1 MKNLLYVLGIALV
14 APLAAQAQT
23 PAPADQDK
31 AAIRQA
37 AYDYGEGFYEGAAE
51 RMERAVHP
59 AVLKRGLV
67 AAPGGGA
74 LMLAPM
80 NAETL
85 VEMTR
90 AGSGKQPPDKRNIS
104 FELLDNREFVATAR
118 IFSAQFNDYL
128 HLVKQ
133 DGRWRIAEVLWQ
145 PPSPAGTA
153 NGEADKAAVAQVIKD
168 YVNGLAAADP
178 APIERLTHPEAALR
192 VFPLRPAPARSFLV
206 ENNRDAVVAAMRA
219 KRAQPLPSPAVTVVD
234 VYDNIASGVVT
245 ASNGIVGYWHLAKQN
260 GQWRVVNVLLSVPPL
275 GMTAR

>member
-1 MKNLLYVLGIALV
+1 MKNVLYVLGIALAAV
-14 APLAAQAQT
+14 LAAQAQT

-37 AYDYGEGFYEGAAE
+37 AYDYGEGFYEGAAD

-59 AVLKRGLV
+59 AILKRGLV
-67 AAPGGGA
+67 APPGGGA

-104 FELLDNREFVATAR
+104 FELLDIRDFVATAK
-118 IFSAQFNDYL
+118 IFTSQFNDYL

-133 DGRWRIAEVLWQ
+133 DGRWRIADVLWQ
-145 PPSPAGTA
+145 PPSPAGA
-153 NGEADKAAVAQVIKD
+153 VNAEADKATVAQVIKD
-168 YVNGLAAADP
+168 YVGGLAAADP
-178 APIERLTHPEAALR
+178 SPIEKFTHAEAAMR
-192 VFPLRPAPARSFLV
+192 VFPLRPAPARPFLV
-206 ENNRDAVVAAMRA
+206 ENNRDSVIAAMRA
-219 KRAQPLPSPAVTVVD
+219 KRAQPLPSPTVTVLD
-234 VYDNIASGVVT
+234 VYDNIASGVMT
-245 ASNGIVGYWHLAKQN
+245 TSNGVVGYWHLARQN

-275 GMTAR
+275 GMTGR